1 MIPLIWSSKPLKTKQ
16 CIRHTH
22 THARACRH
30 DRSSPLEPS
39 LSSWLQPSFPP
50 QPGCKGAPQ
59 YLPVPPST
67 SVMGDLWAGFHSTC
81 RDMWCPRVGAKPGLG
96 WGNLGQ
102 SPVASFQEV
111 REPVELGVVVLRACA
126 KVACP
131 EPDMAQAA
139 SRGCLGLS
147 SKTLLL
153 LLSRFS
159 RVRLCATP

>member
-1 MIPLIWSSKPLKTKQ
+1 MTGRLCL
-16 CIRHTH
+16 
-22 THARACRH
+22 
-30 DRSSPLEPS
+30 S
-39 LSSWLQPSFPP
+39 LSL
-50 QPGCKGAPQ
+50 CKPRILAQGPAYCSGIPRC
-59 YLPVPPST
+59 L
-67 SVMGDLWAGFHSTC
+67 
-81 RDMWCPRVGAKPGLG
+81 RDPVGALI
-96 WGNLGQ
+96 
-102 SPVASFQEV
+102 V
-111 REPVELGVVVLRACA
+111 RPLELGVVVLRACA